1 MFEYLA
7 GFSAIYALMPMK
19 EKPDNEMSWIS
30 ERIMAFH
37 VMIGGAHGS
46 VWSDL
51 EGTSCFDRL
60 L

>member
-1 MFEYLA
+1 ML
-7 GFSAIYALMPMK
+7 MK
-19 EKPDNEMSWIS
+19 EKADNEMSWIS

-46 VWSDL
+46 VRSDL
-51 EGTSCFDRL
+51 EGTSCFDSL

>member
-7 GFSAIYALMPMK
+7 GFSGIYALMPMK
-19 EKPDNEMSWIS
+19 EKADNEMSWIS

-37 VMIGGAHGS
+37 VMISGAHGS
-46 VWSDL
+46 VRSDL
-51 EGTSCFDRL
+51 EETSCFDSL